1 MRCVPPILLLIAL
14 PVPLAAQTI
23 GPVDQVLV
31 GETGTQSIDTNLDGH
46 PVPANI
52 GQIFLG
58 NTAHS
63 ADAITIDS
71 GSNFPPGIAFRR
83 YLGDPSSPT
92 EVAAGTQLGY
102 LDFRAYSGSQFFN
115 AASLDVQVDGTIAF
129 ANGELPGTKMRFA
142 ISDGQRVYVPMELRA
157 NGRLELGAIVG
168 AEYYGPGALG
178 DPKLFVNSSDNLWS
192 TIFAARPAEGPGHAL
207 RLHTQGETADDY
219 ILGGSSGAGAGT
231 FKFSVRGNGDVHV
244 GGGLFL
250 GTLDVGSAIHGLNSR
265 LNSTSL
271 ALGAGARATSINSTA
286 IGNSA
291 IATGANALALGNGA
305 RGNGASAISHGDRSI
320 ASAAG
325 AVAFGSESVST
336 ATSSTA
342 LGQKANASRA
352 NALAAGAGA
361 VAQGVDASAVGANA
375 LAVAQNATALGAN
388 ARATQENSTAVG
400 AGAVTTNANQVTLGG
415 GGSSVRVG
423 DVEASTAAQVGP
435 VHVVTIDQQ
444 GTLGR
449 QSTVTTAQ
457 LETVRISMIGAL
469 AVSDAQFSALG
480 DRVGTLEGHV
490 DGLFD
495 LAASQSKDTR
505 QGIAAVTALAQPHF
519 PSEAGRTSYAS
530 NVGYF
535 RGEVGFSA
543 GLMHRIEGDLA
554 LSAGI
559 SYAGGKNTAA
569 RVGVAGEF

>member
-1 MRCVPPILLLIAL
+1 MAL

-31 GETGTQSIDTNLDGH
+31 GDSGTQSIDTNLDGH
-46 PVPANI
+46 PVPADI

-92 EVAAGTQLGY
+92 RVTAGTQLGY

-115 AASLDVQVDGTIAF
+115 AASIDVQVDGMIAF
-129 ANGELPGTKMRFA
+129 ADGELPGTKMRFA
-142 ISDGQRVYVPMELRA
+142 VSDGQRVYVPMELRA

-178 DPKLFVNSSDNLWS
+178 DPRLFVNTAENEWS
-192 TIFAARPAEGPGHAL
+192 TIFAARPAEGPGYAL

-219 ILGGSSGAGAGT
+219 ILGGSSGVGAGT

-244 GGGLFL
+244 AGGLFL
-250 GTLDVGSAIHGLNSR
+250 GTLDVGSAIHGLKSR
-265 LNSTSL
+265 LDSTSL
-271 ALGAGARATSINSTA
+271 ALGAGASASSINSTA
-286 IGNSA
+286 IGNA
-291 IATGANALALGNGA
+291 TIATGANALAIGNGA
-305 RGNGASAISHGDRSI
+305 RGNGSSAISHGDRSI

-342 LGQKANASRA
+342 LGQKANASRDH
-352 NALAAGAGA
+352 ALAAGAGA
-361 VAQGVDASAVGANA
+361 VAQGVNASAVGTNA
-375 LAVAQNATALGAN
+375 VAIAQNATALGAQ
-388 ARATQENSTAVG
+388 ARASHENSTAVG
-400 AGAVTTNANQVTLGG
+400 TGAATTNANEVSLGG
-415 GGSSVRVG
+415 SGSSVRVG
-423 DVEASTAAQVGP
+423 DIEASTAAQAGP
-435 VHVVTIDQQ
+435 VQVVTVDQY

-449 QSTVTTAQ
+449 QNTVTTAQ
-457 LETVRISMIGAL
+457 LETVRVSMISAL

-490 DGLFD
+490 DELFD
-495 LAASQSKDTR
+495 LTAFHTKNTR

-519 PSEAGRTSYAS
+519 PSGAGRTSYAS

-543 GLMHRIEGDLA
+543 GLMHRFEGDFA
-554 LSAGI
+554 VSAGI

-569 RVGVAGEF
+569 RLGVAGEF